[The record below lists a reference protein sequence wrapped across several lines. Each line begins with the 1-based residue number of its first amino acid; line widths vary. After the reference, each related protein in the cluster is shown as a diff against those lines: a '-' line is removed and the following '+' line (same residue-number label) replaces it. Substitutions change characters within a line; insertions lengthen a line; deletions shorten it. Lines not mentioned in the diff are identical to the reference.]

1 MLRQRA
7 LSFIAAVVALLF
19 LTLPM
24 AEADVLSLY
33 GGASPLGEVFAKKAG
48 ASVMVSGLS
57 MAKALGL
64 DAVGKGDTLVV
75 SAGRSK
81 LQLVAGAA
89 AAWLDVELVPMAA
102 STLQEGGDW
111 LVESRSAIKVFNS
124 LLVRAGRAGDLRWE
138 GTPRPGSPDPVQAK
152 TQPPVAPKTAS
163 ATGASLKDIRWGA
176 ENDKIRAVLDYQGA
190 KAPDIARSGNTV
202 KVTFSSAAGGGANF
216 SSPYS
221 EVKVSSVNFGDRLV
235 LEFSSSLAL
244 KEIIPLEGPPRIV
257 IDYLRKGG
265 SASVAGK
272 TVPLPPQPLP
282 PAPPPPPSR
291 KGPKLVVID
300 PGHGGKD
307 PGAVGNGLKEKD
319 INLSISLLLA
329 ENLKKA
335 GHSARLTR
343 DKDVYIT
350 LQRRTDLANQWKADV
365 FVSIHVNALPKG
377 RHASGTEIYLMAL
390 PTDKDAMDLAL
401 IENREIAEGGGDA
414 AKAADKKT
422 QMLLAI
428 LGDMQQN
435 AKINEST
442 GFAEYLF
449 KEGSKGGIKMRRV
462 AQAPFFVL
470 RGAGMPAVLVETG
483 FITEAS
489 DAKLLAD
496 PKYRAKMAAS
506 LARGISQYLANN

>member
-1 MLRQRA
+1 MN
-7 LSFIAAVVALLF
+7 
-19 LTLPM
+19 
-24 AEADVLSLY
+24 LY
-33 GGASPLGEVFAKKAG
+33 GGAGPLGEVFAKKVG
-48 ASVMVSGLS
+48 PNVMVSGLS
-57 MAKALGL
+57 MAKTLGL

-111 LVESRSAIKVFNS
+111 LLESRSAVKLFNS
-124 LLVRAGRAGDLRWE
+124 LLIRAGKNGDLRWE
-138 GTPRPGSPDPVQAK
+138 GSPRPGAPEALPPKAPPPERAK
-152 TQPPVAPKTAS
+152 GPHGPSSQPGPT
-163 ATGASLKDIRWGA
+163 LKEIRWGS
-176 ENDKIRAVLDYQGA
+176 EKDKIRAVLDYQGG
-190 KAPDIARSGNTV
+190 KAPEITQSGNSV
-202 KVTFSSAAGGGANF
+202 KVTFSSAPGTGANL
-216 SSPYS
+216 SSPYG

-235 LEFSSSLAL
+235 LEFSSSLPL
-244 KEIIPLEGPPRIV
+244 KEVIPLEAPPRIV
-257 IDYLRKGG
+257 IDYGRKGG
-265 SASVAGK
+265 AAPAAGK
-272 TVPLPPQPLP
+272 TAPPAQ
-282 PAPPPPPSR
+282 APPPPAAPPQPSK

-442 GFAEYLF
+442 DFAEYLF
-449 KEGSKGGIKMRRV
+449 KEGSRGGIKMRRV

-506 LARGISQYLANN
+506 LAKGISQYLANN